1 MSQKVQSV
9 SEKAK
14 LGIIYST
21 MSKLSGTFMQFFGSV
36 ALARLLEV
44 SDFGLVQMGT
54 MVIGF
59 ATKLGEFGFNMGL
72 VQRREE
78 VREEHVNTLFIMDF
92 LFKLS
97 LFAIVM
103 AASPYL
109 AEYFHEP
116 RLQTVMPALAL
127 YMVLD
132 CFSNPGTTMLDR
144 QMNFGAQ
151 AKIQIIERFVE
162 ISTSVGMAL
171 SGFGVWSLIYSKII
185 AISLS
190 AILASRAAHW
200 RPSLKFDWQASKEL
214 FRFGGW
220 VFFRNM
226 CREMADNVDY
236 FIIGRYLD
244 AKQLGFYT
252 RAFDLMRLPQR
263 RITRSIN
270 SVMFAAFARVQDQPE
285 KVRAGFEKAVLA
297 VSLVSY
303 PILVGMLIVARE
315 FVEIVYGEKW
325 LPMVLPLQIM
335 CIAGVLRSIDPFLNS
350 VVTATGFV
358 RHSAIRR
365 LVEFALLAV
374 ACYFGVQY
382 GIVGVSIAV
391 VIVSMIVMVL
401 MVNLLKRV
409 SLSGWREYLAPQM
422 PAFGSTLL
430 MAAVMLAFKYLSE
443 NILHLPALPAMIV
456 MTNIGGVTY
465 LGALW
470 LAKPKRVVALWQEST
485 QDLQKFTGKL
495 RRKMTGV
502 LKRSKRTGSLP
513 EPSSR
518 AKKHARD

>member
-1 MSQKVQSV
+1 MSEKPQSV

-14 LGIIYST
+14 LGILYAT
-21 MSKLSGTFMQFFGSV
+21 MSKFSGTFMQFFGSV

-78 VREEHVNTLFIMDF
+78 VREEHVNTLFIMDL

-97 LFAIVM
+97 LFGIVM
-103 AASPYL
+103 AALPYL
-109 AEYFHEP
+109 AEFFHEP
-116 RLQTVMPALAL
+116 RLRAVMPVIAL

-162 ISTSVGMAL
+162 IATSVGMAL
-171 SGFGVWSLIYSKII
+171 AGLGVWSLIYSKIVS
-185 AISLS
+185 ISLS

-200 RPSLKFDWQASKEL
+200 RPSLKFDLQASKEL

-236 FIIGRYLD
+236 FIIGRYLN
-244 AKQLGFYT
+244 AQQLGYYT

-303 PILVGMLIVARE
+303 PLLIGMLIVAKE
-315 FVEIVYGEKW
+315 FVAVVFGEKW
-325 LPMVLPLQIM
+325 LPMTLPLQIM

-350 VVTATGFV
+350 VITATGFV
-358 RHSAIRR
+358 RHTAFRR

-374 ACYFGVQY
+374 ACYIGVQY
-382 GIVGVSIAV
+382 GIVGVSLAV
-391 VIVSMIVMVL
+391 VIVSIIVMFL
-401 MVNLLKRV
+401 MVNLLKQV
-409 SLSGWREYLAPQM
+409 SISGWREYLAPQM
-422 PAFGSTLL
+422 PAFYSGLI
-430 MAAVMLAFKYLSE
+430 MAATMLGSKYVSE
-443 NILHLPALPAMIV
+443 SILRLPALAAMIG
-456 MTNIGGVTY
+456 MTIIGSVTY
-465 LGALW
+465 IGVLW
-470 LAKPKRVVALWQEST
+470 LVKPKRVVALWLESA

-495 RRKMTGV
+495 RKKVNGV
-502 LKRSKRTGSLP
+502 LGRLGLAA
-513 EPSSR
+513 SS
-518 AKKHARD
+518 

>member
-1 MSQKVQSV
+1 MSQKPQSV

-14 LGIIYST
+14 LGILYAT
-21 MSKLSGTFMQFFGSV
+21 MSKFSGTFMQFFGSV

-54 MVIGF
+54 MIIGF

-92 LFKLS
+92 FFKLT
-97 LFAIVM
+97 LFGVVM
-103 AASPYL
+103 LVLPYL
-109 AEYFHEP
+109 AAYFHEP
-116 RLQTVMPALAL
+116 RLQAVMPAIAL

-151 AKIQIIERFVE
+151 AKIQIIERFIE
-162 ISTSVGMAL
+162 IITSVGMAL
-171 SGFGVWSLIYSKII
+171 AGFGVWSLIYSKII
-185 AISLS
+185 AISFS
-190 AILASRAAHW
+190 AVLASRAAHW
-200 RPSLKFDWQASKEL
+200 RPSLKFDFQASKEL

-220 VFFRNM
+220 IFFRNM

-236 FIIGRYLD
+236 FIIGRYLN
-244 AKQLGFYT
+244 AQQLGYYT
-252 RAFDLMRLPQR
+252 KAFDLMRLPQR

-285 KVRAGFEKAVLA
+285 KVKAGFEKAVLA

-303 PILVGMLIVARE
+303 PLLIGMLIVARE
-315 FVEIVYGEKW
+315 FVAVVFGEKW

-358 RHSAIRR
+358 RHSAFRR

-374 ACYFGVQY
+374 ACYLGVQY
-382 GIVGVSIAV
+382 GIVGVSLAV
-391 VIVSMIVMVL
+391 VIVSFIVMFL

-409 SLSGWREYLAPQM
+409 SISGWREYLAPQM
-422 PAFGSTLL
+422 PAFLSTLL
-430 MAAVMLAFKYLSE
+430 MAAVMIAFKYLSE
-443 NILHLPALPAMIV
+443 NILRLPALVAMIG
-456 MTNIGGVTY
+456 MTITGSVTY
-465 LGALW
+465 VGALL
-470 LAKPKRVVALWQEST
+470 LAKPKRVVALWQESA
-485 QDLQKFTGKL
+485 QDVQKMTGKL
-495 RRKMTGV
+495 RKKVNGV
-502 LKRSKRTGSLP
+502 LGRLGLATSSL
-513 EPSSR
+513 
-518 AKKHARD
+518 K

>member
-1 MSQKVQSV
+1 MSSKSQSV

-14 LGIIYST
+14 LGIIYAT
-21 MSKLSGTFMQFFGSV
+21 MSKFSGTFMQFFGSV

-54 MVIGF
+54 MIIGF

-92 LFKLS
+92 LFKLT
-97 LFAIVM
+97 LFGIVM
-103 AASPYL
+103 LALPYL

-116 RLQTVMPALAL
+116 RLEAVMPAIAL

-151 AKIQIIERFVE
+151 ARIQIIERFIE
-162 ISTSVGMAL
+162 ITTSVGMAFA
-171 SGFGVWSLIYSKII
+171 GMGVWSLIYSKII
-185 AISLS
+185 AISVS

-200 RPSLKFDWQASKEL
+200 RPSLKFDFQASKEL

-220 VFFRNM
+220 IFFRNM

-236 FIIGRYLD
+236 FIIGRYLN
-244 AKQLGFYT
+244 AQQLGYYT
-252 RAFDLMRLPQR
+252 KAFDLMRLPQR

-303 PILVGMLIVARE
+303 PLLIGMLIVARE
-315 FVEIVYGEKW
+315 FVEVVFGEKW
-325 LPMVLPLQIM
+325 LPMTLPLQIM
-335 CIAGVLRSIDPFLNS
+335 CVAGVLRSIDPFLNS

-358 RHSAIRR
+358 RHTAFRR

-374 ACYFGVQY
+374 ACYIGVQY

-391 VIVSMIVMVL
+391 VIVSFIVMFL
-401 MVNLLKRV
+401 MVNLLKQV
-409 SLSGWREYLAPQM
+409 SISGWREYLAPQM
-422 PAFGSTLL
+422 PAFGGSVL
-430 MAAVMLAFKYLSE
+430 MAITMLVFQYVSK
-443 NILHLPALPAMIV
+443 NVLHLPALAAMIG
-456 MTNIGGVTY
+456 MTIIGSLTY
-465 LGALW
+465 LGVLW
-470 LAKPKRVVALWQEST
+470 LTKPKRVIALWQESA
-485 QDLQKFTGKL
+485 QDVHKLTGKA
-495 RRKMTGV
+495 RGKIRGV
-502 LKRSKRTGSLP
+502 LGKLGMATTIK
-513 EPSSR
+513 
-518 AKKHARD
+518 